1 MSIVE
6 LRGVAHTTT
15 ATAMVCGG
23 ILIEFVR
30 LSGISVVCSCTSMIT
45 LQSSSI
51 IFLEPCF
58 VHTMRIQFRDVKS
71 FPKIIGCVWLLQ
83 TMNFCVKERPLIA
96 KEHSVNPIGSILI
109 PVTVTMKGHLTVV
122 SCSFKDSKV
131 LRLMQLFVAPVSYK
145 ALILRPKLLIGKQYL
160 LLALR
165 LLCKY
170 LQNACLCY
178 VRLYSSH
185 QICSALVVSPVSW
198 GWGHPPGSSCRNT
211 GTSPLLRQTLVLC
224 SQSLWQIGP

>member
-6 LRGVAHTTT
+6 LRGVAHSTT

-58 VHTMRIQFRDVKS
+58 VHTMPMQFRDAKS
-71 FPKIIGCVWLLQ
+71 FPKIIGHVWLLQ
-83 TMNFCVKERPLIA
+83 TMNFCVKERPLIS

-109 PVTVTMKGHLTVV
+109 PVAVMTKGHLSLV
-122 SCSFKDSKV
+122 SFSFKDSKV

-145 ALILRPKLLIGKQYL
+145 TLILRPKLLMGKTVPVAGPTAIVQIST
-160 LLALR
+160 
-165 LLCKY
+165 K
-170 LQNACLCY
+170 CL
-178 VRLYSSH
+178 S
-185 QICSALVVSPVSW
+185 
-198 GWGHPPGSSCRNT
+198 
-211 GTSPLLRQTLVLC
+211 VLC
-224 SQSLWQIGP
+224 TSL